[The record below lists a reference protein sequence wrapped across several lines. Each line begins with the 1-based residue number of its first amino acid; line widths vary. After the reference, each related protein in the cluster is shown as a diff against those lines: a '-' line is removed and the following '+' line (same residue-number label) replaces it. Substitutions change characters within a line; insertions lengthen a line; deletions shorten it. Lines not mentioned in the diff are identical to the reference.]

1 VPIPGASAVPAALS
15 VAGIA
20 TDRFV
25 FEGFLPARANRRRE
39 RLELLAREPRTLVI
53 FEAPHRLR
61 ATLVDMR
68 ERLGASRMVTVARE
82 LTKHFE
88 TFYRGSLDQVIEAVE
103 ADRAATKGELVI
115 VVAGAGESP
124 VLAGDSEK
132 VLEIL
137 GNELPPRQAARLA
150 ARLTGADA
158 RELYRRLADARSG
171 RDDDA
176 DSGSLDGGS

>member
-1 VPIPGASAVPAALS
+1 
-15 VAGIA
+15 
-20 TDRFV
+20 
-25 FEGFLPARANRRRE
+25 
-39 RLELLAREPRTLVI
+39 
-53 FEAPHRLR
+53 
-61 ATLVDMR
+61 M
-68 ERLGASRMVTVARE
+68 
-82 LTKHFE
+82 
-88 TFYRGSLDQVIEAVE
+88 
-103 ADRAATKGELVI
+103 
-115 VVAGAGESP
+115 AGAGESP